1 MGNRGIGV
9 PGPPKTMS
17 GGGKLDLTAR
27 LDLEVKQKA
36 TDSVSVASACVD
48 PSCLTSRMRLAKVP
62 V

>member
-1 MGNRGIGV
+1 
-9 PGPPKTMS
+9 MS

-27 LDLEVKQKA
+27 LDLEVKQKV